1 MKVQGKITA
10 LLPERSGISQRTGQ
24 EWKSLPFIIEFF
36 DDGDRRFADRMQLE
50 TFDTKEMDLLRKV
63 VAYNESNSPQI
74 EVAVTVGHN
83 VREYQGR
90 HYNDLRTYRVEL
102 PDGVMLPA
110 EPAQPADPAPSTGSA
125 QTTQAQAPA
134 DAAPADPL
142 PF

>member
-1 MKVQGKITA
+1 MKVQGKVIA
-10 LLPERSGISQRTGQ
+10 LLDERSGISQRTGQ
-24 EWKSLPFIIEFF
+24 EWKSLPFILEFF
-36 DDGDRRFADRMQLE
+36 DDGERRFADRMQLE

-63 VAYNESNSPQI
+63 VAYNENNRPQI

-102 PDGVMLPA
+102 PDGVMLPTEPA
-110 EPAQPADPAPSTGSA
+110 QAQAPAAPAQPADS
-125 QTTQAQAPA
+125 AQAPA